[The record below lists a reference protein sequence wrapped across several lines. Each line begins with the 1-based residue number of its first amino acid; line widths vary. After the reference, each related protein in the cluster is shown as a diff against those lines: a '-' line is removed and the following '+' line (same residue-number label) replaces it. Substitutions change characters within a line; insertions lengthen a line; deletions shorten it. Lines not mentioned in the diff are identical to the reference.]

1 MNTKNNINRR
11 DFLRRLG
18 IGGAAAGLALA
29 GCRRAAET
37 SGDSTSVKQGKA
49 GGMTYRTNP
58 KTGEKVSILGYGCMR
73 WPTKRWKVRKRR

>member
-18 IGGAAAGLALA
+18 IGGATAGLALA
-29 GCRRAAET
+29 GCRRPAET
-37 SGDSTSVKQGKA
+37 SGDLTSVNHGKE